1 MITFKSPDDFKKMSK
16 AGKVV
21 KNIHE
26 EIHTI
31 AKVATTLLELD
42 LIAKKIID
50 SSGCKSNFFG
60 YRGYPS
66 YICASP
72 NNVIVHGIPTKYS
85 LKDGDILSIDVGAVF
100 EGVHADAA
108 VTYGIGE
115 ISSDAEKLLE
125 VTKSALMESI
135 KLVKSGQRLGTIGS
149 LIESIGEKNSYGVV
163 KEYIGH
169 GIGFEMHE
177 DPQVPNYGKKG
188 TGFKLKKGMAICIEP
203 MFNLG
208 TSQTFVDTDGWT
220 VKTKDGSISAHFE
233 HTIGITS
240 EGVEVFTSNDL

>member
-1 MITFKSPDDFKKMSK
+1 M
-16 AGKVV
+16 
-21 KNIHE
+21 
-26 EIHTI
+26 
-31 AKVATTLLELD
+31 
-42 LIAKKIID
+42 
-50 SSGCKSNFFG
+50 
-60 YRGYPS
+60 
-66 YICASP
+66 
-72 NNVIVHGIPTKYS
+72 
-85 LKDGDILSIDVGAVF
+85 
-100 EGVHADAA
+100 
-108 VTYGIGE
+108 TYGIGE

>member
-1 MITFKSPDDFKKMSK
+1 MKKINK
-16 AGKVV
+16 RNPNKYQYIGKVV

-26 EIHTI
+26 EIHSI
-31 AKVATTLLELD
+31 AKVGTTLLELD